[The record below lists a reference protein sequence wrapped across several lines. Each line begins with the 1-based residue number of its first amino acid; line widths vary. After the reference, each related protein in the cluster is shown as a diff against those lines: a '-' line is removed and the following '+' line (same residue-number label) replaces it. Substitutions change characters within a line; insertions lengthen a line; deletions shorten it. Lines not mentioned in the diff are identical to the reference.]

1 MNGKQW
7 VFLLGFMSVI
17 LPFGLLGQEVT
28 VGTEAALRAAV
39 DSVNDVGGP
48 LTIYVQPGDY
58 ALTDA
63 LWVHASGVSVI
74 GTGATRNEVIIRG
87 RGMHDGSVP
96 HGFWVAGNDCRFEN
110 LTIRNVY
117 YHGIQ
122 LSPGADR
129 IVVRNVRFQDTRE
142 QMLKGAFNGS
152 TPSVTCDEGLVENCL
167 FEYTAGIGPQYYIG
181 GVDVH
186 RGTNWVIR
194 GNVFKSIKS
203 PSLTVAEHAV
213 HFWNFSTG
221 TLVENNTII
230 NCDRGIGFGLGSS
243 GHHGGIIR
251 NNMIYHDT
259 TEGFADVG
267 IALETCDNAQV
278 YNNTVY
284 FANSYP
290 HAVEYRFSASTG
302 NVIRNNLTNK
312 LIRQRDGASA
322 TLSHNVTNA
331 QVGWFVAPA
340 SGDLRLASRV
350 ETLVDQGETIAALTR
365 DHEGDA
371 RPQGAGYDIGA
382 DEWHPSNQAP
392 VLDPIGARSAESG
405 QPISI
410 TVEASDAD
418 ADPLEFA
425 ASGPDAAD

>member
-1 MNGKQW
+1 M
-7 VFLLGFMSVI
+7 
-17 LPFGLLGQEVT
+17 
-28 VGTEAALRAAV
+28 
-39 DSVNDVGGP
+39 
-48 LTIYVQPGDY
+48 
-58 ALTDA
+58 
-63 LWVHASGVSVI
+63 
-74 GTGATRNEVIIRG
+74 
-87 RGMHDGSVP
+87 
-96 HGFWVAGNDCRFEN
+96 
-110 LTIRNVY
+110 
-117 YHGIQ
+117 
-122 LSPGADR
+122 
-129 IVVRNVRFQDTRE
+129 
-142 QMLKGAFNGS
+142 
-152 TPSVTCDEGLVENCL
+152 
-167 FEYTAGIGPQYYIG
+167 
-181 GVDVH
+181 
-186 RGTNWVIR
+186 
-194 GNVFKSIKS
+194 
-203 PSLTVAEHAV
+203 
-213 HFWNFSTG
+213 
-221 TLVENNTII
+221 ENNTII